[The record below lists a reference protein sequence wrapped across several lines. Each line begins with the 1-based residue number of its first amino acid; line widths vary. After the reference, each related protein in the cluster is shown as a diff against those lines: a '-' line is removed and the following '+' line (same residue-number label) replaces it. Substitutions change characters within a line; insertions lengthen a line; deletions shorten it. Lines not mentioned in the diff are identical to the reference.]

1 MKNIIL
7 ARIDD
12 RLIHGQITI
21 GWLNKISVDT
31 VVIIDKDLR
40 KNNFLSN
47 MTKNAAPDKYKI
59 EILTEEEF
67 IAYYNDEENED
78 LLVISKRPQIY
89 ENIQIKSKI
98 FNEINI
104 GNIGS
109 KNNSKKI
116 YKSIYINDEEIKSI
130 KNLLEKGCSIYVQ
143 ILPEDNKINIEKL
156 I

>member
-21 GWLNKISVDT
+21 GWLNKINVDT
-31 VVIIDKDLR
+31 IVIIDKDLR
-40 KNNFLSN
+40 KNSFLSD

-67 IAYYNDEENED
+67 ITYYNDEENSD
-78 LLVISKRPQIY
+78 LLVLSKRPQIY
-89 ENIQIKSKI
+89 ENIQDKSKI
-98 FNEINI
+98 FKEINI

-109 KNNSKKI
+109 KDNSKKI
-116 YKSIYINDEEIKSI
+116 YKSIYINDEELKSI
-130 KNLLEKGCSIYVQ
+130 KNLLEKDCSIYVQ
-143 ILPEDNKINIEKL
+143 ILPEDSKINIEKL

>member
-21 GWLNKISVDT
+21 GWLNKINVDT
-31 VVIIDKDLR
+31 VVIVDEELR
-40 KNNFLSN
+40 KNSFLSD

-59 EILTEEEF
+59 EILTEKEF
-67 IAYYNDEENED
+67 IDYYDSEENAD
-78 LLVISKRPQIY
+78 LLVLSKRPQVY
-89 ENIQIKSKI
+89 ENIQRKSKI
-98 FNEINI
+98 FKEINI

-109 KNNSKKI
+109 KDNSKKI
-116 YKSIYINDEEIKSI
+116 YKSIYINNEEKKSI
-130 KNLLEKGCSIYVQ
+130 ENLLANDCNVYVQ
-143 ILPEDNKINIEKL
+143 ILPEDSKIKIEKL